1 MTSWIAHTRA
11 MIAGMKERQHI
22 EARAD
27 LSSSRIDLRFELL
40 LIALLL
46 CGCGSNES
54 RDVPLNVVDPPEITP
69 ALEKLLNENDGQ
81 FDEAEQ
87 MLVTSFRSPGYHSR
101 IKSGTR
107 VHPTRESLI
116 YALGLLQRNRSR
128 DVERA
133 ENIIQCILSLQDSD
147 PDSPTFG
154 VWPWLLEE
162 PLAEM
167 ESPDPNW
174 ANFCG
179 SQLAHILVEHHMH
192 LSSELQESMRA
203 SLRRAVQAIQRRDV
217 QPGYTNIA
225 ILGGSVCVVAGELLG
240 DAERLAAA
248 VRVVGQR
255 DGGQATG
262 RRSL

>member
-1 MTSWIAHTRA
+1 
-11 MIAGMKERQHI
+11 MIADMKERQHI